1 MDDLFTN
8 VGAKLKAFAK
18 GYFAVSMW
26 ILIIGGVI
34 SFFVLVSDEPTVPYA
49 VGVLFGVPLAI
60 LGNLV
65 LCWMLHAFGSIA
77 EKHENGC
84 VMVEQEA
91 SSPVPSQ
98 EENVLIDVE
107 TPIVADQDLESSA
120 VESIVPEEANAS
132 TGDTTTKEDIFVSVA
147 FGVGALA
154 FLILILI
161 ILWY

>member
-8 VGAKLKAFAK
+8 VGQKLKAFAK
-18 GYFAVSMW
+18 TYFQITMC

-34 SFFVLVSDEPTVPYA
+34 SFFVLVSNEFTALYA
-49 VGVLFGVPLAI
+49 LGVLFGVPLVI
-60 LGNLV
+60 FGNLV
-65 LCWMLHAFGSIA
+65 SCWILHAFGSIA

-84 VMVEQEA
+84 VMVEQEV
-91 SSPVPSQ
+91 SSPAPSQ

-107 TPIVADQDLESSA
+107 TPIVADKDLESSA